1 MISRRGLLSPS
12 PRSHR
17 PAPPTSP
24 TGPTRPTH
32 RLQICVKSGDL
43 RFTIYDLRQESAKLT
58 NMDAMD
64 LLEEKDEKQ
73 KSDRLNSWV
82 AVAIA
87 LLAAFMGICSI
98 KDGNIVQNMQQS
110 QAKSID
116 TWNYYQAK
124 NIREDIYKATA
135 DQLRVQGAQQSA
147 PQASAAFAKKANEYE
162 QLANKEKNDKGDLKT
177 QAEGFDKDYDK
188 YNFHDD
194 QFDLSD
200 ATLSLAIS
208 LLAVTALTK
217 KRWLFAIAMIP
228 AVFGI
233 IMGLSGL
240 FGWNFHP
247 NALINPLT

>member
-1 MISRRGLLSPS
+1 
-12 PRSHR
+12 
-17 PAPPTSP
+17 
-24 TGPTRPTH
+24 
-32 RLQICVKSGDL
+32 
-43 RFTIYDLRQESAKLT
+43 
-58 NMDAMD
+58 MDAMD
-64 LLEEKDEKQ
+64 LLEDKDEK
-73 KSDRLNSWV
+73 KDSDRLNSWV

-124 NIREDIYKATA
+124 NIRQDIYQATA
-135 DQLRVQGAQQSA
+135 DQLRTQGAQQTALTTTS
-147 PQASAAFAKKANEYE
+147 AFAKEADVYQN
-162 QLANKEKNDKGDLKT
+162 LAQKEGKEKGDLKT
-177 QAEGFDKDYDK
+177 QAENFDKDYDK

-228 AVFGI
+228 AIFGI

-247 NALINPLT
+247 SALINPLT